1 MDRMSQNGQ
10 KGLFSVQRKH
20 KNFKKYML
28 IKEEKLIDTIK
39 SNPNI
44 KAIRIITTSTNFE
57 KRFEGSIAFFF
68 RNLKNGL
75 NSLNGVSNRE
85 YFKNLSGCYFSLDES
100 EKFEIIIL
108 YDSSITQ
115 LNQNQTIIRIKKL
128 LGIDIIIEFGDY
140 PDYEDRIKEMI
151 GIVRKTQT
159 FGDFYFKK

>member
-1 MDRMSQNGQ
+1 
-10 KGLFSVQRKH
+10 
-20 KNFKKYML
+20 ML
-28 IKEEKLIDTIK
+28 IKEQKIIDKIK

-44 KAIRIITTSTNFE
+44 KAIRVITTSINFD

-75 NSLNGVSNRE
+75 NSLAGVSNRE

-100 EKFEIIIL
+100 EIFEIIIL

-128 LGIDIIIEFGDY
+128 LGIDVLIEFGEYLDF
-140 PDYEDRIKEMI
+140 EDRIKEMI

-159 FGDFYFKK
+159 FGNFYFNK